1 MSFLFLLLKTINHRL
16 RKKKKLY
23 TYMHG
28 HYNLESLKVVS
39 FLRTRKTWEKNLN
52 LVIAS
57 SIILSDRFV

>member
-1 MSFLFLLLKTINHRL
+1 
-16 RKKKKLY
+16 
-23 TYMHG
+23 MHG